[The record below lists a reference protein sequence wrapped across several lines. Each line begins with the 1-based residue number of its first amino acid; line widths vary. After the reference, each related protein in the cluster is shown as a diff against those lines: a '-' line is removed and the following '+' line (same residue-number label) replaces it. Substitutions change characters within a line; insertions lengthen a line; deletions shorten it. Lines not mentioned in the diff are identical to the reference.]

1 MQLPR
6 ARRPKRRRRMRG
18 RRTRRP
24 TASFSARS
32 TNSGAPGPQPSNA
45 RPVDPARKA
54 DFVLVLKK
62 PRRLLLMRGDHV
74 LSEYEVSLGKNP
86 EGPKRLYLDG
96 RTPEGRYV
104 IDGRLE
110 ESAFH
115 RALHISYPN
124 EGDREF
130 ARQAGVA
137 PGDGVMIHGL
147 PNGERWVA

>member
-1 MQLPR
+1 
-6 ARRPKRRRRMRG
+6 
-18 RRTRRP
+18 
-24 TASFSARS
+24 
-32 TNSGAPGPQPSNA
+32 
-45 RPVDPARKA
+45 
-54 DFVLVLKK
+54 
-62 PRRLLLMRGDHV
+62 MRGDRV

-86 EGPKRLYLDG
+86 EGPKRHYRDG

-137 PGDGVMIHGL
+137 PGGGVMIHGL
-147 PNGERWVA
+147 PNGERWVAEAHRYYDWTNGCIAVTDDEMDEIWELVDDGTPIEIRP